1 MNEDLIGKAEEA
13 RENAYAPYSK
23 FKVGAALETQ
33 DGEIFT
39 GANMENSSYGCSI
52 CAERAAVVKAVNN
65 GKKNFKRIAVVS
77 SSDDETFPCGICRQV
92 LSEFSRDM
100 KIILKNKE
108 GKITEY
114 ALSELIPHSFSL

>member
-114 ALSELIPHSFSL
+114 VLSELIPHSFSL

>member
-1 MNEDLIGKAEEA
+1 MNEKLIGTAEEA
-13 RENAYAPYSK
+13 MKNAYAPYSK

-114 ALSELIPHSFSL
+114 VLSELIPHSFSL

>member
-1 MNEDLIGKAEEA
+1 MNEDLIGTAEEA
-13 RENAYAPYSK
+13 MKNAYAPYSK

-114 ALSELIPHSFSL
+114 VLSELIPHSFSL

>member
-1 MNEDLIGKAEEA
+1 MNEDLIGMAEKA
-13 RENAYAPYSK
+13 RENAYAPYSE

-65 GKKNFKRIAVVS
+65 GRKNFKRIAVVS

-114 ALSELIPHSFSL
+114 VLSELIPHSFGL